1 VTPRYLAD
9 THIVARWFGAPQ
21 KLSREQRR
29 VLREAERHGEPVAFS
44 AITLLE
50 IAVLVEHG
58 IARIKITIEDLLN
71 KISSDP
77 LFEILP
83 FTVEIAAEVAAVGPS
98 LRDPGD
104 RAIVAT
110 ARVHRFILLTSDQ
123 RIIESKLVPTVS

>member
-1 VTPRYLAD
+1 
-9 THIVARWFGAPQ
+9 
-21 KLSREQRR
+21 
-29 VLREAERHGEPVAFS
+29 LREAERHGEPVAFS

-71 KISSDP
+71 KIASDP

>member
-1 VTPRYLAD
+1 MTPRYLAD
-9 THIVARWFGAPQ
+9 THIVVRWFGAPQ

-29 VLREAERHGEPVAFS
+29 VLREAERHREPVVLG

-58 IARIKITIEDLLN
+58 IARISITVEDLLD
-71 KISSDP
+71 KIAADP

-83 FTVEIAAEVAAVGPS
+83 LTVEIATEVAALGPS
-98 LRDPGD
+98 LRDPSD

-110 ARVHRFILLTSDQ
+110 ARVHRLRLLTSDQ